1 MKHRHS
7 LKKIVAWIALAAILV
22 SAAACSKVPKTDIT
36 AKSNTERLEDAAIVT
51 LASASA
57 SKPASEASAA
67 AAPETVGSTGLRYDE
82 VAIPTSPLYDLL
94 GASTRY
100 TVELTPASDVVKID
114 VDADVYL
121 PDTDKLP
128 TLHVSPR
135 DFTQEEVTKL
145 FRALC
150 GDTVMYKAQ
159 EQMTRA
165 EVQERIADVE
175 AEMQTATDPDRIKK
189 LESNLAYWQK
199 ELKTAPEAVPTE
211 ICDGTLEERQLG
223 IQEYLGK
230 YKALDAYE
238 HQDGYY
244 TYWGKSFH
252 VHGETYDKNKKS
264 GYDFPV
270 EASIWYIRDQSFGQY
285 LNYNVRKWIVD
296 ESAVPADAVG
306 LKMTPVEAR
315 KLVESFWADNGFAD
329 MVVSGVYLVHN
340 VLPDGY
346 SPEDHPTDPY
356 ADKHAYVVTCCR
368 SIDGALTLPADSGDP
383 HWGFESCTFTITDNG
398 IESFNWYSPYAYGD
412 VTTKNS
418 ALLTFDKIDEIFQKM
433 MLVKYDLNGNTNDLT
448 SAAYRID
455 RVALEMSRVTDRKS
469 SEKGLLIPV
478 WNFYGTFDFTYENGH
493 TYGSDE
499 LQGFPNPLLRIN
511 AIDGTVIEPRYGC

>member
-1 MKHRHS
+1 MKKRSS
-7 LKKIVAWIALAAILV
+7 LKKVLAWIALAAVLV
-22 SAAACSKVPKTDIT
+22 SGTGCSRAPQADVTEKT
-36 AKSNTERLEDAAIVT
+36 NTERLEDAAIMT
-51 LASASA
+51 LAYTPASQ
-57 SKPASEASAA
+57 PVSEASAA

-82 VAIPTSPLYDLL
+82 VTVPTSPLYDLL

-100 TVELTPASDVVKID
+100 NVELTPASDVVKIT

-128 TLHVSPR
+128 TLHVAPR

-150 GDTVMYKAQ
+150 GDTVMYKARQ
-159 EQMTRA
+159 QMTQA

-175 AEMQTATDPDRIKK
+175 AEMQTATDKDRIKK
-189 LESNLAYWQK
+189 LESNLAYWK
-199 ELKTAPEAVPTE
+199 EELKTAPEAVPTE

-244 TYWGKSFH
+244 TFWGKSFH
-252 VHGETYDKNKKS
+252 VHGDTYDKNKKS

-270 EASIWYIRDQSFGQY
+270 GASIWYTRDQNFGQY

-306 LKMTPVEAR
+306 LKMTPAEAR
-315 KLVESFWADNGFAD
+315 KLVEAFWADSGFED
-329 MVVSGVYLVHN
+329 MVVSGVYLTRNSDTGNGGDRKV
-340 VLPDGY
+340 P
-346 SPEDHPTDPY
+346 DPY
-356 ADKHAYVVTCCR
+356 GDNSAYVVACGK
-368 SIDGALTLPADSGDP
+368 SIDGMVPPPPSPGDP
-383 HWGFESCTFTITDNG
+383 HWAFESCTFTITDNG
-398 IESFNWYSPYAYGD
+398 IETFNWGSPYAYGEY
-412 VTTKNS
+412 TTKNS
-418 ALLTFDKIDEIFQKM
+418 ALLTFDKVDEIFQKM

-448 SAAYRID
+448 SAVYRID
-455 RVALEMSRVTDRKS
+455 RVALEMSRVTNKKS
-469 SEKGLLIPV
+469 SEKGLLVPV
-478 WNFYGTFDFTYENGH
+478 WNFYGTFYFAYENDH